1 MSQSYKKLCTLN
13 FFNSKEPPK
22 EPPEKG
28 LDVEKSEKEPA
39 KEKVN
44 DSFNSATLKT
54 LLRECSN
61 DKEDVNI
68 PLENQNTP
76 RKQNVIETNVDDIV
90 SEESVEVN
98 VEKGNIKFKFS
109 TLLTQ
114 WV

>member
-39 KEKVN
+39 KEKKVK

-98 VEKGNIKFKFS
+98 VEKGNVKFKFP
-109 TLLTQ
+109 TLQTQ
-114 WV
+114 